1 MKKASWVILLVVA
14 AACLWAAGRLNR
26 PLLERRASREHARL
40 EQLRDAPPLV
50 VFTTVALG
58 GFRGL
63 IADLLWVRAM
73 DLQDEGKY
81 FEIAQLAD
89 WITKLEP
96 HFTQV
101 WAFHAWNMAYNISIF
116 FPEPADRWRWVEN
129 GIRLLRDEGI
139 RYNPA
144 DPMLYRELGWLYYH
158 KIGGPW
164 DSAHL
169 YYRRQLAD
177 QVEDAMGGPT
187 PDYAR
192 LTAAGS
198 ETGRRLREELKL
210 DPAVMRQIDGEYG
223 PLDWRTPEA
232 QAVYWGYRGVQAG
245 GGKSLECARLIFQ
258 SMSATV
264 RQGRVILDREHG
276 FLMTMPRTDLAW
288 QALRAYEQAEPY
300 GESSVRVAQANF
312 LDEAMLLLAT
322 LDETA
327 EARKLYEVLRR
338 HFPAEAGKGF
348 EEHLRDLTADRMRSQ
363 SQADAESMVEESVY
377 QALIWSALDEPRRA
391 TGLLKF
397 ARGVWEAIGVAR
409 SSSGPGVAP
418 MPPFG
423 DVVRRTG
430 ERLKAEL
437 PEPLRSKVADVRLEP
452 ANQTQ

>member
-348 EEHLRDLTADRMRSQ
+348 EEHLRDLAGDRMRSQ

-409 SSSGPGVAP
+409 SSSGHGVAP